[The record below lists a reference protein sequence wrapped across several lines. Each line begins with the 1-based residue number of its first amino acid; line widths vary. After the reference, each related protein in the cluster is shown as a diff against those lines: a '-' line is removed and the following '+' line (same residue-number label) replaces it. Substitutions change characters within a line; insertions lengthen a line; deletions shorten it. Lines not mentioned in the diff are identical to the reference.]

1 MRRSADPMNVTRLI
15 RPGRFAK
22 PFEWAVS
29 MKAQAMG
36 TSWVL
41 GFALLLA
48 GAPVAQADSGQADSG
63 PVSRPAQAER
73 SSPREQTPRQPPGQ
87 PSTRPTPVSAS
98 DRRAVRSVV
107 EAQLEA
113 LTTEDAERAFS
124 FASPG
129 IREQVGDAASFMT
142 MVRSAYP
149 MLIHPEAVSFFQP
162 EGSGKLIAQVVQ
174 FRDRDGKLWRAVYE
188 LERQADRH
196 WRINGCIVVPDRPQ
210 TSA

>member
-1 MRRSADPMNVTRLI
+1 MNVTRFMRL
-15 RPGRFAK
+15 GRFAE
-22 PFEWAVS
+22 PIEWAV
-29 MKAQAMG
+29 KVEAQAMG
-36 TSWVL
+36 KSWVL

-48 GAPVAQADSGQADSG
+48 GAPVTQADSGSVDSRPADSG
-63 PVSRPAQAER
+63 LNSRPAQVER
-73 SSPREQTPRQPPGQ
+73 SSPLEQAPREPRNP

-98 DRRAVRSVV
+98 DRRAVRNVV
-107 EAQLEA
+107 EAQLKA
-113 LTTEDAERAFS
+113 LTEEDAERAFS

-174 FRDRDGKLWRAVYE
+174 FRDHEGKLWRAVYE

-196 WRINGCIVVPDRPQ
+196 WRINGCIVLPDRPQ
-210 TSA
+210 TIT